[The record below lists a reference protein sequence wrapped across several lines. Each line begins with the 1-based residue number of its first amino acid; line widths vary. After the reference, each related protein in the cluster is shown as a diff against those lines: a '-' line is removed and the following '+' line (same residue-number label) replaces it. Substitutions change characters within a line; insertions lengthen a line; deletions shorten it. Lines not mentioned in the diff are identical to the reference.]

1 MNTPE
6 QLVPQ
11 LRLSDGNLIPQ
22 VGYGV
27 YKISDDD
34 AQELVGTALQ
44 AGYRHIDTATLYEN
58 ERAVGRAV
66 RESGLDRADVFVT
79 TKVWNDDQGYDQTLR
94 AFEASARRLDL
105 GYVDLYLIHWPVP
118 SKDLYVETWRALIH
132 LQEQGAVR
140 SIGVSNFNP
149 THLDRLIKDTGHTP
163 VINQVE
169 LHPYLSQNQVRA
181 ANAQR
186 GILTQA
192 WSPLGRGNGVLAEPA
207 VLAIAQQLGR
217 SPAQVVLR
225 WHLERGTVIIPKSA
239 HPQRIADNIALFD
252 FDLTDAQRA
261 TLEALNSNSRTGA
274 DPDLG

>member
-94 AFEASARRLDL
+94 AFEASTKRLDL

-252 FDLTDAQRA
+252 FDLTDAHRA
-261 TLEALNSNSRTGA
+261 TLEGLNRNARTGA

>member
-94 AFEASARRLDL
+94 AFEASTKRLDL

-252 FDLTDAQRA
+252 FDLTDAQSA

>member
-1 MNTPE
+1 MTTPE

-11 LRLSDGNLIPQ
+11 LRLGDGNLIPQ

-44 AGYRHIDTATLYEN
+44 AGYRHIDTATLYGN
-58 ERAVGRAV
+58 EKAVGRAV
-66 RESGLDRADVFVT
+66 RQSGLDRSEVFVT

-94 AFEASARRLDL
+94 AFDASAKRLDL
-105 GYVDLYLIHWPVP
+105 DYVDLYLIHWPVP
-118 SKDLYVETWRALIH
+118 SQDRYVETWRALIQ
-132 LQEQGAVR
+132 LQEQGLVR

-149 THLDRLIKDTGHTP
+149 AHLDRLIKDTGVTP
-163 VINQVE
+163 VINQIE

-186 GILTQA
+186 GVLTQA
-192 WSPLGRGNGVLAEPA
+192 WSPLGRGNGVLAEAA
-207 VLAIAQQLGR
+207 VLTISQELGR

-252 FDLTDAQRA
+252 FELTA
-261 TLEALNSNSRTGA
+261 TQHAALAELNRNARTGA

>member
-34 AQELVGTALQ
+34 AQELVDTALQ

-252 FDLTDAQRA
+252 FDLTDAQSA

>member
-1 MNTPE
+1 MTTPD
-6 QLVPQ
+6 QLVPR
-11 LRLSDGNLIPQ
+11 LRLADGNLIPQ

-66 RESGLDRADVFVT
+66 RESAIPRAEVFVT

-94 AFEASARRLDL
+94 AFEASAKRLDL

-118 SKDLYVETWRALIH
+118 SKDLYVETWRALIR
-132 LQEQGAVR
+132 LQQEGAVR

-149 THLDRLIKDTGHTP
+149 AHLDRIIKDTGHTP

-207 VLAIAQQLGR
+207 VLAVAQELGR

-252 FDLTDAQRA
+252 FELTEAHRA
-261 TLEALNSNSRTGA
+261 ALEALNQNSRTGA

>member
-94 AFEASARRLDL
+94 AFEASTKRLDL

-140 SIGVSNFNP
+140 SIGVSNFNH

>member
-1 MNTPE
+1 MTTPD
-6 QLVPQ
+6 QLVPR
-11 LRLSDGNLIPQ
+11 LRLADGNLIPQ

-44 AGYRHIDTATLYEN
+44 AGYRHIDTATLYGN

-66 RESGLDRADVFVT
+66 RESAIPRAEVFVT

-94 AFEASARRLDL
+94 AFEASAKRLDL

-118 SKDLYVETWRALIH
+118 SKDLYVETWRALIR
-132 LQEQGAVR
+132 LQQEGAVR

-149 THLDRLIKDTGHTP
+149 AHLDRIIKETGHTP

-207 VLAIAQQLGR
+207 VLAVAQELGR

-252 FDLTDAQRA
+252 FELTEAHRA
-261 TLEALNSNSRTGA
+261 ALEALNQNSRTGA